1 MDTTSMDITLQPIGG
16 YKPAVI
22 THDDFPYTEKRGAFT
37 TAHINLG
44 DDTIT
49 IFLPYMGRLTYT
61 TENKE

>member
-1 MDTTSMDITLQPIGG
+1 MDTTSMDIKLQPIGG

-37 TAHINLG
+37 TANIRLG

-49 IFLPYMGRLTYT
+49 IFLAYMGRLTYEET
-61 TENKE
+61 K